1 MSVLEVQILAS
12 RFVESDY
19 LCQCLCEDIVLSTW
33 SEVHRRFDLTSYQK
47 DKC

>member
-12 RFVESDY
+12 RLAESD
-19 LCQCLCEDIVLSTW
+19 CLCEDIVLSAW
-33 SEVHRRFDLTSYQK
+33 SDVHRRFDLTSHQK

>member
-12 RFVESDY
+12 RLAESDY
-19 LCQCLCEDIVLSTW
+19 LCQCLCEDIVLSAW
-33 SEVHRRFDLTSYQK
+33 SDVHRRFDLTSYQK

>member
-12 RFVESDY
+12 RLAESDY
-19 LCQCLCEDIVLSTW
+19 LCLCEDIVLSAW
-33 SEVHRRFDLTSYQK
+33 SDVHRRFDLTSYQK